1 MITESEIYARIG
13 FEGFDRIVTEF
24 YRFVATDDLL
34 KPLYPEDDM
43 EGAKVRLRDF
53 LIQRFGGP
61 TTYSQQR
68 GHPRLR
74 MRHNPFVIGLAH
86 RDRWLEMMSN
96 AMMLAEIEPEVRDV
110 LTPYFVSTAN
120 HMVNSDQQ
128 A

>member
-13 FEGFDRIVTEF
+13 FEGFDRIVSEF

-74 MRHNPFVIGLAH
+74 MRHNPFVIGPAH

-96 AMMLAEIEPEVRDV
+96 AMMLAEIEPEVREV
-110 LTPYFVSTAN
+110 LLPYFVSTAN